1 MQPTTEYCTPTGREG
16 GWAPQ
21 HASHQPLSSRRVAL
35 PLLSSWPACWCRQRG
50 FLVGVVIVLL
60 VGVMLVVLLVLVVAV
75 WGHTDIH
82 LCSVVVKQHLQWQH
96 FLRMVG
102 EW

>member
-1 MQPTTEYCTPTGREG
+1 
-16 GWAPQ
+16 
-21 HASHQPLSSRRVAL
+21 V
-35 PLLSSWPACWCRQRG
+35 
-50 FLVGVVIVLL
+50 VVVIVLL
-60 VGVMLVVLLVLVVAV
+60 VVGVMLVVLLVLVVAV

-82 LCSVVVKQHLQWQH
+82 LCSVVAQQHLQWQH

>member
-1 MQPTTEYCTPTGREG
+1 
-16 GWAPQ
+16 
-21 HASHQPLSSRRVAL
+21 V
-35 PLLSSWPACWCRQRG
+35 
-50 FLVGVVIVLL
+50 VVIVLL
-60 VGVMLVVLLVLVVAV
+60 VVGVMLVVLLVLVVAV

-82 LCSVVVKQHLQWQH
+82 LCSVVYRAHLQWQH

>member
-1 MQPTTEYCTPTGREG
+1 V
-16 GWAPQ
+16 
-21 HASHQPLSSRRVAL
+21 L
-35 PLLSSWPACWCRQRG
+35 
-50 FLVGVVIVLL
+50 VLL
-60 VGVMLVVLLVLVVAV
+60 VVGVMLVVLLVLVVAV

-82 LCSVVVKQHLQWQH
+82 LCSVVAQQHLQWQH